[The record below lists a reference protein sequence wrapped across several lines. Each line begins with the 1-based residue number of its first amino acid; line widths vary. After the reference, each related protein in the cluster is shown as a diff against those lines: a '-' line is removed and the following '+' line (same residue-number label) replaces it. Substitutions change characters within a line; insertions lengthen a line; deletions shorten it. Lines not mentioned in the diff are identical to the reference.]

1 MASSLQNKLYL
12 CSFSRK
18 NTTITYFV
26 GKKRTSKFQAFSNM
40 VANTKPSRS
49 SLRSNQCFHFRI
61 VGFPF
66 LIMKFPYFCHN
77 FLAHILQH
85 VIIAPPQIV
94 AELSELRAV
103 TPLHYLKLER
113 SEKLLF
119 LQQIVFAIKSKCEIQ
134 NLKNS
139 LRHALP

>member
-1 MASSLQNKLYL
+1 MRRTDFTMVHFQSVLPLSNCGISFFNHEISLFLSQFP
-12 CSFSRK
+12 C
-18 NTTITYFV
+18 TYFA
-26 GKKRTSKFQAFSNM
+26 TCYNC
-40 VANTKPSRS
+40 P
-49 SLRSNQCFHFRI
+49 
-61 VGFPF
+61 
-66 LIMKFPYFCHN
+66 
-77 FLAHILQH
+77 
-85 VIIAPPQIV
+85 PPQIV

>member
-1 MASSLQNKLYL
+1 MLPL
-12 CSFSRK
+12 
-18 NTTITYFV
+18 
-26 GKKRTSKFQAFSNM
+26 SNCGI
-40 VANTKPSRS
+40 S
-49 SLRSNQCFHFRI
+49 
-61 VGFPF
+61 F

-85 VIIAPPQIV
+85 VIIAPPPPPPPQIV

>member
-1 MASSLQNKLYL
+1 MCIGQYPKINIEYD
-12 CSFSRK
+12 
-18 NTTITYFV
+18 
-26 GKKRTSKFQAFSNM
+26 
-40 VANTKPSRS
+40 
-49 SLRSNQCFHFRI
+49 QCFHFRI

-85 VIIAPPQIV
+85 VIIAPPPQIV

-119 LQQIVFAIKSKCEIQ
+119 LKSFLQ
-134 NLKNS
+134 
-139 LRHALP
+139 